1 MNLLFYALGNP
12 EDKYANTRH
21 NAGQIIQEYGLK
33 KLGITLFKNNGYMY
47 GKSGDIH
54 MLRSTGYMNTSG
66 EPLRKYLDY
75 YKLSSDD
82 TIIVVLQDDSDQIA
96 GKNKLVQGG
105 GSAGHKGINSINEH
119 LLSTDFDPAELYK
132 YKIGIRPLN
141 NKQQSG
147 SFVLKQYGKKDLE
160 ELKQTADKFWTLTN
174 LKNLQSNRSELVM
187 NKVN

>member
-12 EDKYANTRH
+12 GEKYANTRH

-75 YKLSSDD
+75 YKLSSED
-82 TIIVVLQDDSDQIA
+82 TIIVVLQDDSDQTTS
-96 GKNKLVQGG
+96 KNKLVQGG

-119 LLSTDFDPAELYK
+119 LLSTDFDPSKIYK
-132 YKIGIRPLN
+132 YKIGIRPEH
-141 NKQQSG
+141 NKQRSET
-147 SFVLKQYGKKDLE
+147 FVLKQYSKKDLE
-160 ELKQTADKFWTLTN
+160 ALKQTSDKFWTQAN
-174 LKNLQSNRSELVM
+174 LNNLQSNRSDLVM